1 MLVFMIWSNQTPG
14 PDEALHRLRCSARI
28 RGGIPHG
35 LEGRDG
41 GSCPTQLRGSVL
53 LPSTPC
59 YIGSQRGGRL
69 VLYNMKGGNPKP
81 GFWDS
86 AVTYWNFDEVIEI

>member
-1 MLVFMIWSNQTPG
+1 MFTTLIYYILIPPLMLVFMIWSNQTPG

-53 LPSTPC
+53 VLCTVYYEPRAESESRV
-59 YIGSQRGGRL
+59 YR
-69 VLYNMKGGNPKP
+69 VLY
-81 GFWDS
+81 
-86 AVTYWNFDEVIEI
+86 IIL